1 MCGRFVILSN
11 DTFGLKYET
20 SYNIVPSQMIPVKI
34 KDEAKLMKWSYA
46 PLWKKD
52 MNLINCR
59 SETMHEKASFKSAK
73 RCVIFHNGWFEWQR
87 KDKGKIP
94 FYHYSTSNNFAG
106 LYNEI
111 GCLILTRNSTDN
123 INHIHHRQPVLLEDN
138 EISYYLEGEDIINSH
153 ANNNINFHRI
163 SKDVNNPRNN
173 NSSLIEAVNFS

>member
-1 MCGRFVILSN
+1 MCGRFVISSN
-11 DTFGLKYET
+11 DMFGLQYEI
-20 SYNIVPSQMIPVKI
+20 SYNVAPSQLIPVKT
-34 KDEAKLMKWSYA
+34 KDSVCLMKWSYA
-46 PLWKKD
+46 PSWKKN

-59 SETMHEKASFKSAK
+59 SETMYEKTSFRNTK
-73 RCVIFHNGWFEWQR
+73 RCVIFHNGWYEWQR
-87 KDKGKIP
+87 KDKEKIP
-94 FYHYSTSNNFAG
+94 YYHYCSSHIFAG

-138 EISYYLEGEDIINSH
+138 EISYYLGGEVIINRH